1 MLTIEILCVGKMSQ
15 KWFQDGLEEY
25 RKRLGAFDKVQIT
38 EIPEHRVTSDS
49 ETLRKE
55 AVEKEGEQILR
66 VLQDAKKA
74 RAVALCVEGKELSS
88 EELAGLIRET
98 KQDFSRLIFV
108 IGGSDGLS
116 DSVKKACTVRM
127 SMGRMT
133 FPHQM
138 ARMILMEQ
146 LYRAETINA
155 GMKYHK

>member
-1 MLTIEILCVGKMSQ
+1 MRFDKLFDLFPCAD
-15 KWFQDGLEEY
+15 QD
-25 RKRLGAFDKVQIT
+25 AFDKVQIT

-74 RAVALCVEGKELSS
+74 RAVALCVEGKEYSS

-98 KQDFSRLIFV
+98 KQDFSRLIFG

-116 DSVKKACTVRM
+116 DSVKKACAVRM

>member
-74 RAVALCVEGKELSS
+74 RAVALCVEGKEYSS

>member
-1 MLTIEILCVGKMSQ
+1 MLTIEVLCVGKMSQ
-15 KWFQDGLEEY
+15 KWFQDGLKEY

-74 RAVALCVEGKELSS
+74 RAVALCVEGKEYSS

-116 DSVKKACTVRM
+116 DSVKKACAVRM

>member
-74 RAVALCVEGKELSS
+74 RAVALCVEGKEFSS

-116 DSVKKACTVRM
+116 DSVKKACAVRM

>member
-74 RAVALCVEGKELSS
+74 RAVALCVEGKEYSS

-116 DSVKKACTVRM
+116 DSVKKACAVRM

>member
-38 EIPEHRVTSDS
+38 EIPEHRVTSDG
-49 ETLRKE
+49 EALRKE

-66 VLQDAKKA
+66 VLQEAKKA
-74 RAVALCVEGKELSS
+74 RAVALCVEGKEYSS

-98 KQDFSRLIFV
+98 KQEFSRLIFV
-108 IGGSDGLS
+108 IGGSDGLP
-116 DSVKKACTVRM
+116 DSVKKACAVRM

>member
-1 MLTIEILCVGKMSQ
+1 MLTIEVLCVGKMSQ

-74 RAVALCVEGKELSS
+74 RAVALCVEGKEYSS

-116 DSVKKACTVRM
+116 DSVKKACAVRM

>member
-1 MLTIEILCVGKMSQ
+1 MLTIEVLWVGKMSQ

-74 RAVALCVEGKELSS
+74 RAVALCVEGKEYSS

-116 DSVKKACTVRM
+116 DSVKKACAVRM